1 MSVVGKLKKE
11 WFLVGM
17 LLAIALATISSD
29 IGRSGGLIH
38 LDSLT
43 GIGVAIVFFLHG
55 LGLSP
60 RAIKAGVA
68 NWRLHI
74 YIQLATFV
82 LYPLLWVIFGRTLMA
97 YMPLPLAFGFCY
109 LFVLPSTI
117 SSSVAMTSVG
127 KGNVP
132 GAIFNA
138 SLSSILG
145 VFITP
150 MLIQLFMG
158 FEGVQLDLQAS
169 VLAIAKLLL
178 LPMVVGQLLRPY
190 LLRWV
195 ENHKKVVNKIDKYVI
210 LLIVYNAFCDSV
222 AKGIWSEFSIG
233 MLVTAI
239 LLCSVCLLVMV
250 HFLQWG
256 ARRCR
261 FSRFD
266 EVAAVFCG
274 TKKTLAAGVPM
285 AKVIF
290 GADPQLGMILL
301 PIMLY
306 HPIQIFYCAVL
317 ANRYARKA
325 EQSMSPANEAVFC
338 GGDGAVRPLKGGS
351 NV

>member
-1 MSVVGKLKKE
+1 MNVLAKIKKE

-17 LLAIALATISSD
+17 VVAILLATVTSEF
-29 IGRSGGLIH
+29 GRSGGMIH
-38 LDSLT
+38 LDQLT
-43 GIGVAIVFFLHG
+43 GVGVAIVFFLHG

-60 RAIKAGVA
+60 QAIKAGVT

-74 YIQLATFV
+74 YIQIATFV
-82 LYPLLWVIFGRTLMA
+82 VYPILWVILGEAFLA
-97 YMPLPLAFGFCY
+97 YMPAALAFGFCY
-109 LFVLPSTI
+109 LLVLPSTI

-150 MLIQLFMG
+150 LLIQLFMG
-158 FEGVQLDLQAS
+158 FEGVQLDLLDS
-169 VLAIAKLLL
+169 VISISKLLL
-178 LPMVVGQLLRPY
+178 LPMIVGQLMRPY
-190 LLRWV
+190 LVAWV
-195 ENHKKVVNKIDKYVI
+195 DRHKAVVNKVDKYVI

-222 AKGIWSEFSIG
+222 VNGIWSEFSMG
-233 MLVTAI
+233 LLVSSIAICTVI
-239 LLCSVCLLVMV
+239 LLFMV
-250 HFLQWG
+250 HLIQWG
-256 ARRCR
+256 ARRTK
-261 FSRFD
+261 FTLPD

-274 TKKTLAAGVPM
+274 TKKTLAAGIPM

-290 GADPQLGMILL
+290 GADPSLGMILL

-317 ANRYARKA
+317 ANRYAR
-325 EQSMSPANEAVFC
+325 QSES
-338 GGDGAVRPLKGGS
+338 LKTVT
-351 NV
+351 N

>member
-1 MSVVGKLKKE
+1 MNIISKIKKE

-17 LLAIALATISSD
+17 VLAIILAILTPNV
-29 IGRSGGLIH
+29 GRSGGWIQ
-38 LDSLT
+38 LDQLT

-60 RAIKAGVA
+60 AAIKAGVS

-74 YIQLATFV
+74 YIQLATF
-82 LYPLLWVIFGRTLMA
+82 LFYPLIWVVFGESFLA
-97 YMPLPLAFGFCY
+97 YMPPALAFGFCY

-150 MLIQLFMG
+150 LFIQLFMG
-158 FEGVQLDLQAS
+158 FEGVELDLMAS
-169 VLAIAKLLL
+169 VIAIAKLLL
-178 LPMVVGQLLRPY
+178 LPMIAGQLARPF
-190 LLRWV
+190 LLA
-195 ENHKKVVNKIDKYVI
+195 KVD
-210 LLIVYNAFCDSV
+210 NAFCDSV
-222 AKGIWSEFSIG
+222 ANGIWQEFSLGLLAASVVICT
-233 MLVTAI
+233 VI
-239 LLCSVCLLVMV
+239 LLIMV
-250 HFLQWG
+250 HSIQWG
-256 ARRCR
+256 ARRCK
-261 FSRFD
+261 FELPD

-290 GADPQLGMILL
+290 GADPALGMILL

-306 HPIQIFYCAVL
+306 HPIQIFYCAML
-317 ANRYARKA
+317 ANRYVK
-325 EQSMSPANEAVFC
+325 QSEKSKQLAT
-338 GGDGAVRPLKGGS
+338 S
-351 NV
+351 QQ

>member
-1 MSVVGKLKKE
+1 MAFIQKLKKE

-17 LLAIALATISSD
+17 LVAIGLAILTPNL
-29 IGRSGGLIH
+29 GRSGGVLH
-38 LDSLT
+38 LGTVTS
-43 GIGVAIVFFLHG
+43 IGVALVFFLHG

-60 RAIKAGVA
+60 KAIKEGVS

-74 YIQLATFV
+74 FIQLATFAV
-82 LYPLLWVIFGRTLMA
+82 YPLIWVIFGSTFLA
-97 YMPLPLAFGFCY
+97 YMPAALAFGFCY

-150 MLIQLFMG
+150 LLIQLFMEV
-158 FEGVQLDLQAS
+158 EGAELDLMAS
-169 VLAIAKLLL
+169 VFAIGKLLL
-178 LPMVVGQLLRPY
+178 LPMIVGQLLRPY
-190 LLRWV
+190 LLKFTQK
-195 ENHKKVVNKIDKYVI
+195 HKAVVNKIDKYVI
-210 LLIVYNAFCDSV
+210 LLIVYSAFCDSV
-222 AKGIWSEFSIG
+222 ANGIWGDFSLGLLSTSI
-233 MLVTAI
+233 AI
-239 LLCSVCLLVMV
+239 CLLCLLIVV
-250 HFLQWG
+250 HSLQWI
-256 ARRCR
+256 ARHVG
-261 FSRFD
+261 FQQSD

-290 GADPQLGMILL
+290 GADPNLGMMLL

-306 HPIQIFYCAVL
+306 HPIQIFYCAAL
-317 ANRYARKA
+317 ANRYAAKTVK
-325 EQSMSPANEAVFC
+325 E
-338 GGDGAVRPLKGGS
+338 
-351 NV
+351 

>member
-1 MSVVGKLKKE
+1 MNVLAKIKNE

-17 LLAIALATISSD
+17 VVAILLATVTSEF
-29 IGRSGGLIH
+29 GRSGGMIH
-38 LDSLT
+38 LDQLT
-43 GIGVAIVFFLHG
+43 GVGVAIVFFLHG

-60 RAIKAGVA
+60 QAIKAGVT

-74 YIQLATFV
+74 YIQIATFV
-82 LYPLLWVIFGRTLMA
+82 VYPILWVIFGEAFLA
-97 YMPLPLAFGFCY
+97 YMPAALAFGFCY
-109 LFVLPSTI
+109 LLVLPSTI

-150 MLIQLFMG
+150 LLIQLFMG
-158 FEGVQLDLQAS
+158 FEGVQLDLLDS
-169 VLAIAKLLL
+169 VISISKLLL
-178 LPMVVGQLLRPY
+178 LPMIAGQIMRPY
-190 LLRWV
+190 LVAWV
-195 ENHKKVVNKIDKYVI
+195 DRHKAVVNKVDKYVI

-222 AKGIWSEFSIG
+222 VNGIWSEFSMG
-233 MLVTAI
+233 LLVSSIAICTVI
-239 LLCSVCLLVMV
+239 LLFMV
-250 HFLQWG
+250 HLIQWG
-256 ARRCR
+256 ARRTK
-261 FSRFD
+261 FTLPD

-274 TKKTLAAGVPM
+274 TKKTLAAGIPM

-290 GADPQLGMILL
+290 GADPSLGMILL

-317 ANRYARKA
+317 ANRYAR
-325 EQSMSPANEAVFC
+325 QSES
-338 GGDGAVRPLKGGS
+338 LKTVT
-351 NV
+351 N